1 MLRERQVERAEAMI
15 ESGKK
20 AKKERRNPN
29 DPARFIGKM
38 AVTDDGEVAKIRQY
52 LDIEKIEDESRY
64 DGLYAVATD
73 LLEDNVKEILKVS
86 EGRWQIEECFRIMKT
101 DFEARPIY
109 LQDETQI
116 KAHFLTCFLALI
128 MYRYLERK
136 LKQAFT
142 CENILNKLREMEFAM
157 VQEQGFM
164 PLYSRDSLTDALHEI
179 GGFRTDYE
187 FIIKQLMK
195 TIQKKSKG
203 RK

>member
-1 MLRERQVERAEAMI
+1 M
-15 ESGKK
+15 
-20 AKKERRNPN
+20 
-29 DPARFIGKM
+29 
-38 AVTDDGEVAKIRQY
+38 
-52 LDIEKIEDESRY
+52 
-64 DGLYAVATD
+64 
-73 LLEDNVKEILKVS
+73 KEILKVS

-116 KAHFLTCFLALI
+116 KAHFLTCFLVLI
-128 MYRYLERK
+128 MYRYLERE

-187 FIIKQLMK
+187 FITKQLMK